1 MVRDKKI
8 PITLFL
14 IKMSKNQQIVMNRI
28 KVTLVEKQKTSRW
41 LAEQMGKSENTI
53 SRWCSNKSQPSI
65 AQLQEIAKWL
75 DVDVRVL
82 LKSQK
87 SN

>member
-1 MVRDKKI
+1 
-8 PITLFL
+8 
-14 IKMSKNQQIVMNRI
+14 MSNNQQIVMNRI

-65 AQLQEIAKWL
+65 AQLQEISKWL
-75 DVDVRVL
+75 DVDVKDL
-82 LKSQK
+82 LVSTK
-87 SN
+87 

>member
-1 MVRDKKI
+1 MLNNR
-8 PITLFL
+8 
-14 IKMSKNQQIVMNRI
+14 QIVMNRI
-28 KVTLVEKQKTSRW
+28 KVVLAEKQRTNRW

-65 AQLQEIAKWL
+65 VQLQEVANL
-75 DVDVRVL
+75 LEVDVRVL

-87 SN
+87 E

>member
-1 MVRDKKI
+1 
-8 PITLFL
+8 
-14 IKMSKNQQIVMNRI
+14 MSNNQQMMMNRI
-28 KVTLVEKQKTSRW
+28 KVVLVEKKRTNRW

-65 AQLQEIAKWL
+65 AQLQKIANLL
-75 DVDVRVL
+75 DVDVRAL

-87 SN
+87 L

>member
-1 MVRDKKI
+1 
-8 PITLFL
+8 
-14 IKMSKNQQIVMNRI
+14 MSNNQQIVMNRI
-28 KVTLVEKQKTSRW
+28 KVALAEKRRTNRW
-41 LAEQMGKSENTI
+41 LAEQMRKSENTI

-65 AQLQEIAKWL
+65 AQLQEIAILL

-87 SN
+87 E

>member
-1 MVRDKKI
+1 
-8 PITLFL
+8 
-14 IKMSKNQQIVMNRI
+14 MSNNQQIVMNRI

-65 AQLQEIAKWL
+65 VQLQEIAKHL
-75 DVDVRVL
+75 DVDVRL
-82 LKSQK
+82 LITPTK
-87 SN
+87 